1 MTAIDDKTLATIER
15 SSVRQ
20 FWPGTFGGVIGG
32 DAIGMMFA
40 NPDLLP
46 SWGTYACDRAL
57 RLLDMMQFNALWSGA
72 RNVYIDK
79 ILSTPSEI
87 SGGRNLTYN
96 WQDIFYFQSEF
107 GEGYDFMM
115 TKVLIDFLT
124 LNRGAFIEKV
134 SYGDSDTPIKEGA
147 AIVGLNHLDA
157 MRIIITG
164 NREYPYVYL
173 SEYTGEYHRMHYSRV
188 LRLVHKPSPITT
200 MFGMGKS
207 ILYDALT
214 VANAQILLGKA
225 QNEMLSDS
233 PPSGIVLFNNIKGE
247 DVDNALAQFASQ
259 NKRDGMTTYRAPLHL
274 ESKNPAEPA
283 TVEFIPLATMP
294 TDYDYEKYMKTH
306 VNLLALVSGLDPQ
319 DIWPLSTHSLG
330 SGAQSTI
337 LEQKTRGKGPGYVL
351 TLLERMWNSV
361 LPRSL
366 QFKYKAANSQ
376 QGKEEADIAFQWSQT
391 LNPILWMTDEEKR
404 QVMAN
409 QVEAF
414 ADALLDEDG
423 TVIRLPDVDPKE
435 GQQQEDILA
444 GDAPTSTTPAD
455 QETTATDTEQMGQ
468 NASTPKEPP
477 ATKSI
482 EKAHKPPATQPNTK
496 PYAQQAAAFTGTMAA
511 LMQKAIQDQIAK
523 AAAKA
528 QMQAALLAAGQQTYQ
543 DVLAENGIDE
553 MDDSDDEDLA
563 AWLSDQSGYVSNL
576 TDQLYSADGIPGSVE
591 DRAAKW
597 EAAIAAIYYIAAQNA
612 DEDGYYTFTGDDGK
626 ESCETCQSLK
636 GETHRMSW
644 WVDNELRPGVDH
656 DNFICGTWDN
666 CQHYLEKSAIDASA
680 LTG

>member
-1 MTAIDDKTLATIER
+1 MTELDMLPMTITKENIEPKTLAKIEG

-40 NPDLLP
+40 APDLLP

-96 WQDIFYFQSEF
+96 WQDIFYFNSEF

-115 TKVLIDFLT
+115 TKVLTDFLT

-134 SYGDSDTPIKEGA
+134 SYGDSDTPLKDGA
-147 AIVGLNHLDA
+147 QIVGLNHLDA

-173 SEYTGEYHRMHYSRV
+173 SEYTGEYHRMHYSRI

-207 ILYDALT
+207 VLYDAMS
-214 VANAQILLGKA
+214 VANAQVLLGKA

-233 PPSGIVLFNNIKGE
+233 PPSGLIVFNNIKGE
-247 DVDNALAQFASQ
+247 DVQNAMLQFAQ
-259 NKRDGMTTYRAPLHL
+259 ENKRDGMTTYRAPLHL

-283 TVEFIPLATMP
+283 TVEFIPLRQMP
-294 TDYDYEKYMKTH
+294 LDFDLEKYEKVH
-306 VNLLALVSGLDPQ
+306 VNLLALTMGLDPQ
-319 DIWPLSTHSLG
+319 DIWPLSSHSLG

-337 LEQKTRGKGPGYVL
+337 LEQKTRGKGPGYTL
-351 TLLERMWNSV
+351 ALLERMWNSV

-366 QFKYKAANSQ
+366 EFKYKAANSQ
-376 QGKEEADIAFQWSQT
+376 QGKEEADIALSWGQALQ
-391 LNPILWMTDEEKR
+391 PITFMTDDEKR

-409 QVEAF
+409 QVSAF

-423 TVIRLPDVDPKE
+423 TVIRLPDVDPKDSAQAE
-435 GQQQEDILA
+435 DVIADEAGGVGDKLPTEEATTASDTEQLGQT
-444 GDAPTSTTPAD
+444 APTSKAPPVKKELVITKDIDSTVAEFID
-455 QETTATDTEQMGQ
+455 DISTAMQDGIDRVVTK
-468 NASTPKEPP
+468 AST
-477 ATKSI
+477 AARIRGAISRYGKS
-482 EKAHKPPATQPNTK
+482 A
-496 PYAQQAAAFTGTMAA
+496 Y
-511 LMQKAIQDQIAK
+511 QDGLEDGGVDAELDEDD
-523 AAAKA
+523 
-528 QMQAALLAAGQQTYQ
+528 LLAISDIAVHDTQFVS
-543 DVLAENGIDE
+543 DLADE
-553 MDDSDDEDLA
+553 IYSDDGMRMTPETRAPLWTVTLMEFYYA
-563 AWLSDQSGYVSNL
+563 GLN
-576 TDQLYSADGIPGSVE
+576 SADTNGM
-591 DRAAKW
+591 
-597 EAAIAAIYYIAAQNA
+597 
-612 DEDGYYTFTGDDGK
+612 YTFVGDDGK
-626 ESCETCQSLK
+626 ESCNTCKSLK
-636 GETHRMSW
+636 DVSHRMKW
-644 WVDNELRPGVDH
+644 WVDNEMRPGVDVESF
-656 DNFICGTWDN
+656 DCGGFN
-666 CQHYLEKSAIDASA
+666 CLHYLEKR
-680 LTG
+680 TK